1 MCRQFKGASSVD
13 SFDSENIQNP
23 TTFEFGNIGEV
34 HPKGKLMKFGLGIF
48 LLCSFTLTSISAS
61 GEIMLT
67 PIPVAENVYAF
78 IGDTGMRT
86 SANEGMNANSGFIV
100 TGAGVIVV
108 DSGPTW
114 QVAEAIHRAITTVT
128 QQPVKIV
135 VNTGDQDHRWLGNGY
150 FKSLGAEIIAVRP
163 ALADMRERGSAQ
175 LDNLRQI
182 LGNKA
187 VATQPVYPDRYFD
200 QSETLHLGDEEIQL
214 LYFHGGHTPGDSVV
228 WLPKKSV
235 LFAGDL
241 VFVDRLLGVFP
252 FSNTQNWLDSFAAME
267 KLKPKL
273 IVPGH
278 GKVCDLAQAKHD
290 TGDYL
295 QLLHDHMAKAVK
307 DWVDMETAINS
318 LNDDAYRSLHNFDS
332 LHRFNASNVYLELE
346 KQ

>member
-1 MCRQFKGASSVD
+1 MVPNC
-13 SFDSENIQNP
+13 SEDKAEP
-23 TTFEFGNIGEV
+23 DRFEFGNIGEV
-34 HPKGKLMKFGLGIF
+34 HQKGKLMKFGSGIF
-48 LLCSFTLTSISAS
+48 LLWSLVLTSFSAS
-61 GEIMLT
+61 GEIVLT
-67 PIPVAENVYAF
+67 PVPVAENVYAF

-86 SANEGMNANSGFIV
+86 SSNEGMNSNSGFIV
-100 TGAGVIVV
+100 TSAGVIVV

-114 QVAEAIHRAITTVT
+114 QVAKAIHRAITTVT

-150 FKSLGAEIIAVRP
+150 FKSLGAEIIAARP
-163 ALADMRERGSAQ
+163 ALADMQERGGMQ
-175 LDNLRQI
+175 LDSLRQI

-187 VATQPVYPDRYFD
+187 AATLPVYPDRYFD
-200 QSETLHLGDEEIQL
+200 QSETLHLGDDEIQL

-228 WLPKKSV
+228 WLPKRSV
-235 LFAGDL
+235 LFSGDL
-241 VFVDRLLGVFP
+241 VFADRLLGVFP

-290 TGDYL
+290 TRDYL
-295 QLLHDHMAKAVK
+295 QLLHDHMAKATK
-307 DWVDMETAINS
+307 DWVDMEAAINS
-318 LNDDAYRSLHNFDS
+318 INDDAYRSLRNFDS
-332 LHRFNASNVYLELE
+332 LHRFNASNVYQELE